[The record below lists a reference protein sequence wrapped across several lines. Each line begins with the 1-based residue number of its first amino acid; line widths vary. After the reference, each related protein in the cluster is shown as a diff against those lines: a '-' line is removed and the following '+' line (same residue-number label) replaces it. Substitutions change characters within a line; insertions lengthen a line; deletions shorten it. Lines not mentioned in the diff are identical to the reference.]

1 MTEINGK
8 KMLREMREMVRVR
21 NESAKEENLQP
32 HQAGINLF
40 VNEEFEQ
47 AAAAFRQGILL
58 SPDFVFSHYY
68 LGRCLRRLG
77 KYSEAIA
84 AFRQALRLNPLH
96 TPSHAYLGDVFLRE
110 NNFAQADF
118 CFRRAL
124 ELQFDNLTALT
135 GLVKLARNKYND
147 LDEVAELLKGAYF
160 RGAKNPLLLMEL
172 LSIWE
177 PEAKFCEQ
185 VADELLHQKSYHRA
199 LFFYRLAL
207 RYESENK
214 TIRIKINET
223 LRHLNG

>member
-21 NESAKEENLQP
+21 NKSANTEDLQP

-40 VNEEFEQ
+40 VNEEFER
-47 AAAAFRQGILL
+47 AATAFRQAILL
-58 SPDFVFSHYY
+58 NPDFIFSHYY

-77 KYSEAIA
+77 KYSEAIV
-84 AFRQALRLNPLH
+84 AFRQALRLNVLH

-110 NNFAQADF
+110 NNFAQADC

-124 ELQFDNLTALT
+124 ELQFDNLTALS

-147 LDEVAELLKGAYF
+147 LEEVAELLKDAYF

-172 LSIWE
+172 LSIQA

-185 VADELLHQKSYHRA
+185 IADELMNQKSYHRA

-207 RYESENK
+207 RKESENK
-214 TIRIKINET
+214 TIRLKINET
-223 LRHLNG
+223 LRYLNG